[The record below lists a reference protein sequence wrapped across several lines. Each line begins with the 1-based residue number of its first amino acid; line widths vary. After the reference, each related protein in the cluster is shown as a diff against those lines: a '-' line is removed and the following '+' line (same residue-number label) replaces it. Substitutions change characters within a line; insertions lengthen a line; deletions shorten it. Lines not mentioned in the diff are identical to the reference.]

1 MKQVADILL
10 SYQRRWVGDK
20 SRVRV
25 WEKSRR
31 IGASWCE
38 AFMSVMEA
46 AKSREA
52 GGQDTF
58 YLSYNKEMTQTFI
71 RDCAYWAK
79 AFNLLADEADEVV
92 LRDEDRDITVYR
104 IRFASGFN
112 IWGLPSE
119 PRSLRSK
126 QGRVIIDEAAFVDDL
141 PELMKAAF
149 ALMMWGGSVSILS
162 THNGEEN
169 PFNELVKDIRAG
181 RKKYSL
187 HRTTLDDA
195 IADGLYR
202 TICKRAIPPRPWS
215 PATQDEWRAGII
227 ADYGDDA
234 EEELFCIP
242 NRSAGAYLT
251 AAMIE
256 ACMNDIPVI
265 TWTEPAKDFVD
276 WPLKIAETWTTG
288 WIFAKLEPL
297 LRNLP
302 KDRSHFCGVDFG
314 RSGDLSVFWPV
325 TEQKDLRLVPP
336 FVLELRNC
344 PHRTQQQILFAI
356 IDALPR
362 FSGVSLDAR
371 GNGSALAEACRQQ
384 YGQGY
389 VREVMISE
397 TWYRETMPLLK
408 AGIEDKTLA
417 LPKDADIL
425 TDFRSLRVVKGVARI
440 PEPRTKDKTGAGGR
454 PGSRHGDSVIAC
466 AMMLDARKELGSY
479 EPWDYVGVPLQG
491 FDMKGWDY
499 GVNDGLMYF

>member
-1 MKQVADILL
+1 MNVNIANVLL
-10 SYQRRWVGDK
+10 PYQRRWAADT

-31 IGASWCE
+31 IGASYCE
-38 AFMSVMEA
+38 ALLSALEA

-79 AFNLLADEADEVV
+79 IFNMVAEDAEELV
-92 LRDEDRDITVYR
+92 LRDEDRDVTVYR

-112 IWGLPSE
+112 VWGLPSE

-149 ALMMWGGSVSILS
+149 ALLMWGGSVSILS
-162 THNGEEN
+162 THNGEDN

-181 RKKYSL
+181 AKKYSL

-195 IADGLYR
+195 IADGLYK
-202 TICKRAIPPRPWS
+202 TICKRANPPRLWTPE
-215 PATQDEWRAGII
+215 DEEAWRAGII
-227 ADYGDDA
+227 ADYGDGAD
-234 EEELFCIP
+234 EELFCIP
-242 NRSAGAYLT
+242 NRSSGAYLT
-251 AAMIE
+251 ATIIE
-256 ACMNDIPVI
+256 ACMQSVPVL
-265 TWTEPAKDFVD
+265 TWTPPAENFVD
-276 WPLKIAETWTTG
+276 WPLPVAETYTKG
-288 WIFAKLEPL
+288 WIEENLAFRLEE
-297 LRNLP
+297 LP
-302 KDRSHFCGVDFG
+302 EDRAHFCGVDFG
-314 RSGDLSVFWPV
+314 RSGDLSVIWPA
-325 TEQKDLRLVPP
+325 TEERDLRLVPP

-356 IDALPR
+356 LDRLPR

-371 GNGSALAEACRQQ
+371 GNGSALAEAARQE
-384 YGQGY
+384 YGPAQ

-397 TWYRETMPLLK
+397 AWYRETMPILK
-408 AGIEDKTLA
+408 AGIEDKTLI

-425 TDFRSLRVVKGVARI
+425 SDFRSLRVVKGVARV
-440 PEPRTKDKTGAGGR
+440 PEQRTKDKTGG
-454 PGSRHGDSVIAC
+454 RHGDAAIAC
-466 AMMLDARKELGSY
+466 AMMLDARKELGSA
-479 EPWDYVGVPLQG
+479 EPWEYVGIPMNG
-491 FDMKGWDY
+491 FDLNGW
-499 GVNDGLMYF
+499 